1 MTHRDHQL
9 PQFVATDSLHNI
21 LVKTYPSSPL
31 YGRSTLVLAILL
43 FSIALVLTIILI
55 EPSSAQKQI
64 SSEDAADFV
73 GYLGNVCG
81 RVTSVSQDSQDR
93 FAALNFG
100 DSKDPSFVT
109 FISIRGSN
117 LQRKYAGKD
126 VCVGGRITN
135 EVGEPEGIP
144 SIMVADESQL
154 SIE

>member
-1 MTHRDHQL
+1 MTDREHSL
-9 PQFVATDSLHNI
+9 LQFVTTDSLQNI
-21 LVKTYPSSPL
+21 LVKTHPSSPIC
-31 YGRSTLVLAILL
+31 GRSTLILAVLFL
-43 FSIALVLTIILI
+43 SVALVLTIILI

-64 SSEDAADFV
+64 QSEDAAEFV

-81 RVTSVSQDSQDR
+81 RVTSVGQDSQDR
-93 FAALNFG
+93 FAALTFG

-117 LQRKYAGKD
+117 LKRKYAGKD